1 MEWLR
6 GPACRV
12 SGLVVLRIKRA
23 LNAGFGFGG
32 EAWRMGVLGLG
43 ELVVVL
49 AQHGAQEGQL
59 MLVLPAEE
67 ADAEVQ
73 LHAQACVPGQCAIH
87 RVGQQPRYVLARVD
101 GGGAPAHALYNSC
114 A

>member
-1 MEWLR
+1 MEWSR
-6 GPACRV
+6 GPACQM
-12 SGLVVLRIKRA
+12 SGLAVVRIKRT

-32 EAWRMGVLGLG
+32 EAGRMGVLRIG
-43 ELVVVL
+43 ELVVAL
-49 AQHGAQEGQL
+49 AQYGAQEGQL

-67 ADAEVQ
+67 ADAEMQ

-87 RVGQQPRYVLARVD
+87 RIGQQPRHVLARVD
-101 GGGAPAHALYNSC
+101 EGGAPAHALSPSC